1 MGFFAGVGLA
11 SMRVKEDT
19 TDDYLVA
26 GRGMHPALA
35 ALSAVSTWNSGYM
48 FIGFI
53 GFIFIQGYSAI
64 WIALVSTIGQLVA
77 WIWLYKYIQKEGET
91 RGIRSLSSLVSSTAG
106 SPEAKVAAVLSVI
119 FLSIYAAAQLTAGG
133 VALKTMLGWSEIIG
147 ILIGFVLVVA
157 YCYAGGIRASIWTD
171 AAQSCVMIIGS
182 TILCV
187 VALKSTGGLSGLHD
201 ELVSIDPA
209 MVNIF
214 PSGLMFGATLWIA
227 AFFLGGLGVAG
238 QPQVVSRVMT
248 LKDDKDRKL
257 AMIWFFVWQTPF
269 ITLMFLIGLA
279 CRVLLPELGPG
290 GAESGL
296 PQLAMSELSPFLGGL
311 ILASIFAATM
321 STADSQVLACTAAIT
336 DDVRP
341 QWNQDHKTT
350 KRVTLVVAAFATL
363 ISLVGQGFPG
373 FGDSVFALV
382 VLAVYGLGGIFVPLI
397 LIRMTGYEPDTTHSI
412 SMMLAAMFAVVAWSI
427 LGLGDEIFPSVPGMG
442 AAFAVHFLFCKFRG
456 QSVSNP
462 FGRYTLDMQK
472 TGAIG
477 VVVLLASFA
486 VIEGSY
492 QAFAPEE
499 SDSSSGNGAYQLSYT
514 VSEWTESQTLSLSDG
529 DTQTFSVE
537 LDDSVTAILIAELTI
552 TYSDTGEIVTS
563 ACDDVITQPDYSGL
577 AGPFSESDDSSKTT
591 NECDTTTIVGS
602 IRPNSDLN
610 QYASEGTGDYTLNG
624 TESDLIG
631 VLEFL
636 AASPEMVGTVNMDVS
651 LEANNGFPGGQD
663 NSETITVTLR
673 MLIFQ
678 PSGMTPVTD

>member
-1 MGFFAGVGLA
+1 
-11 SMRVKEDT
+11 
-19 TDDYLVA
+19 
-26 GRGMHPALA
+26 
-35 ALSAVSTWNSGYM
+35 
-48 FIGFI
+48 
-53 GFIFIQGYSAI
+53 
-64 WIALVSTIGQLVA
+64 
-77 WIWLYKYIQKEGET
+77 
-91 RGIRSLSSLVSSTAG
+91 
-106 SPEAKVAAVLSVI
+106 
-119 FLSIYAAAQLTAGG
+119 
-133 VALKTMLGWSEIIG
+133 
-147 ILIGFVLVVA
+147 
-157 YCYAGGIRASIWTD
+157 
-171 AAQSCVMIIGS
+171 
-182 TILCV
+182 
-187 VALKSTGGLSGLHD
+187 
-201 ELVSIDPA
+201 
-209 MVNIF
+209 
-214 PSGLMFGATLWIA
+214 
-227 AFFLGGLGVAG
+227 
-238 QPQVVSRVMT
+238 
-248 LKDDKDRKL
+248 
-257 AMIWFFVWQTPF
+257 
-269 ITLMFLIGLA
+269 
-279 CRVLLPELGPG
+279 
-290 GAESGL
+290 
-296 PQLAMSELSPFLGGL
+296 
-311 ILASIFAATM
+311 M

-412 SMMLAAMFAVVAWSI
+412 SMMLAAMFTVVAWSI

-477 VVVLLASFA
+477 IVVLLASFA